1 MDINKLGWNVMEE
14 ESGPLG
20 LTGIWNWP
28 AELWLRYYTVAF
40 TSNIRFC
47 LETSL
52 KRENIEKQR
61 IFLCIACIYTSF
73 NKIGDDNVALN
84 TNWIGLHLII
94 LTLLFPISSLFEL
107 IMQQKGDKLQ
117 HHLVHIDRPIMR
129 IPHLAIHLQRDIN
142 DKFSPNKETHM

>member
-47 LETSL
+47 LEKSL
-52 KRENIEKQR
+52 KRESIEKQR

-117 HHLVHIDRPIMR
+117 HHLVHVDRPIMR

>member
-61 IFLCIACIYTSF
+61 IFLCIACICTSF

-117 HHLVHIDRPIMR
+117 HRLVHIDRPIMR

>member
-1 MDINKLGWNVMEE
+1 MDINKLGWSVMEE

-20 LTGIWNWP
+20 LTEIWNWL

-84 TNWIGLHLII
+84 TNWIELHLII
-94 LTLLFPISSLFEL
+94 VTLLFPISSWFEL

>member
-14 ESGPLG
+14 EFGPLG

-94 LTLLFPISSLFEL
+94 LTLLFPISSWFEL

>member
-1 MDINKLGWNVMEE
+1 MEE

-20 LTGIWNWP
+20 LTGIWNWS

-40 TSNIRFC
+40 TSNIRFY

-117 HHLVHIDRPIMR
+117 HRLVHIDRPIMR

>member
-47 LETSL
+47 LEKSL

>member
-1 MDINKLGWNVMEE
+1 MDINNLGWNVMEE

-20 LTGIWNWP
+20 LTGIWNWL

-47 LETSL
+47 LEKSL

-73 NKIGDDNVALN
+73 NKIGDDSVALN

-94 LTLLFPISSLFEL
+94 LTLLFPISSWFEL